1 MDWLIRRAE
10 QGDAEAIR
18 TIYNVEVLDSTVT
31 MDLVARSLA
40 EQQAWLNDHGGAHP
54 VIVAYGPDRAV
65 GSGSGSGFAVG
76 TGSDPAVGS
85 GSGLGPG
92 SDSGPV
98 VDPGVVVGF
107 ASLSPWR
114 ARPAYRGTV
123 ENSVYVARTAQG
135 RGVGRVLLES
145 ILRLGAEHGFHTC
158 MARIAGGN
166 EASIKLHE
174 ACGFELLGVE
184 RQVGRKF
191 NRWIDVTVMQR
202 ML

>member
-18 TIYNVEVLDSTVT
+18 AIYNVEVLDSTVT

-40 EQQAWLNDHGGAHP
+40 EQKAWLHDHGGAHP
-54 VIVAYGPDRAV
+54 VIVAYGPDPAV

-85 GSGLGPG
+85 DPT
-92 SDSGPV
+92 

>member
-54 VIVAYGPDRAV
+54 VIVAYGPD
-65 GSGSGSGFAVG
+65 
-76 TGSDPAVGS
+76 PAVGS
-85 GSGLGPG
+85 GSGLGCGVGSNPG
-92 SDSGPV
+92 M
-98 VDPGVVVGF
+98 DPGAVVGF

-174 ACGFELLGVE
+174 ASGFELLGVE